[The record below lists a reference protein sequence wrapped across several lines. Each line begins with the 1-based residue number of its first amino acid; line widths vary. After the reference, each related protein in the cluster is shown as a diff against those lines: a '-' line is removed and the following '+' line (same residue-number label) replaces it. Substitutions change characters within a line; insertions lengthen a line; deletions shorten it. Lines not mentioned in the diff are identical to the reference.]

1 MRRHKYVSVLMV
13 LAPLL
18 LGCTE
23 APSQPPVV
31 PSTVALIAEAVPAT
45 TPDYSRTSLIPLDGT
60 ATTSTIAF
68 AKGAVNIS
76 GKVTGPDGPVADA
89 TVRVE
94 RIVGQQMALTTI
106 TSGADGRWKLPKI
119 TGGIIRV
126 QAFKVPDLAMPAS
139 QVTFASGDTKVDLT
153 VQKYDGTT
161 VRWALAPSQPMAG
174 RQLNLVVQVAVKRV
188 DADGYVRT
196 VALAGIGV
204 NVVALAALQ
213 PVSTTDAKITDEKGR
228 VSFRLMCTTEGDSSL
243 RIDLAT
249 GEVST
254 IVPNRCLLPP
264 TTPPTTLDPALT
276 VPVTVTIPAQ
286 NTVVADPGAVPIDPQ
301 ATQPPPPAP

>member
-1 MRRHKYVSVLMV
+1 MV
-13 LAPLL
+13 LGSLL

-31 PSTVALIAEAVPAT
+31 PSTVALIAEAVPVK
-45 TPDYSRTSLIPLDGT
+45 TPDYSRTSLVPLAGT

-68 AKGAVNIS
+68 AKGSVNIS

-94 RIVGQQMALTTI
+94 RIVGQQTALTTI
-106 TSGADGRWKLPKI
+106 TSGADGRWSLPKI

-139 QVTFASGDTKVDLT
+139 QVTFASGNAKLDLIL
-153 VQKYDGTT
+153 QKYDGTT
-161 VRWALAPSQPMAG
+161 VRWALAPSQPMVG

-213 PVSTTDAKITDEKGR
+213 PVSTTDAKITDDKGR

-276 VPVTVTIPAQ
+276 VPVTVAPPQ
-286 NTVVADPGAVPIDPQ
+286 STVVADPGVVPVDPQ
-301 ATQPPPPAP
+301 ATQAPPPAP

>member
-1 MRRHKYVSVLMV
+1 M
-13 LAPLL
+13 
-18 LGCTE
+18 
-23 APSQPPVV
+23 
-31 PSTVALIAEAVPAT
+31 ALIAEAVPLT

-60 ATTSTIAF
+60 AATSTIAF
-68 AKGAVNIS
+68 AKGAVNLS
-76 GKVTGPDGPVADA
+76 GKVTGPDGPVAGA

-94 RIVGQQMALTTI
+94 RIVGQQTALTTI
-106 TSGADGRWKLPKI
+106 TSGAGGKWTLPRI
-119 TGGIIRV
+119 TGGVIRV

-139 QVTFASGDTKVDLT
+139 QVTFASGDTKLDLT
-153 VQKYDGTT
+153 LQRYDGTT
-161 VRWALAPSQPMAG
+161 VQWALAPSQPMAG

-213 PVSTTDAKITDEKGR
+213 PVSTTDTKITDDKGR

-254 IVPNRCLLPP
+254 IVPNRCVLPP
-264 TTPPTTLDPALT
+264 TTPPTTVDPALT
-276 VPVTVTIPAQ
+276 IPITVAPPPQ
-286 NTVVADPGAVPIDPQ
+286 STVARDPGAVPIDPQ
-301 ATQPPPPAP
+301 GTQPLPLPIP

>member
-1 MRRHKYVSVLMV
+1 MRRRKYISVLMV
-13 LAPLL
+13 PVSLL

-23 APSQPPVV
+23 APSQPPAV
-31 PSTVALIAEAVPAT
+31 PSTVALIAEAVPGT

-76 GKVTGPDGPVADA
+76 GKVIGPDGPVADA

-94 RIVGQQMALTTI
+94 RVVGQQTALTTI
-106 TSGADGRWKLPKI
+106 TSNADGKWTLPKI
-119 TGGIIRV
+119 TGGIVRI

-139 QVTFASGDTKVDLT
+139 QVTFASGNTKMDLT
-153 VQKYDGTT
+153 LQKYDGTT
-161 VRWALAPSQPMAG
+161 VQWALAPSQPMAG

-213 PVSTTDAKITDEKGR
+213 PVSTTDAKITDDKGR

-254 IVPNRCLLPP
+254 IAPNRCLLPP
-264 TTPPTTLDPALT
+264 TTPPTTLDPTIT
-276 VPVTVTIPAQ
+276 VPITVAPPPQSTG
-286 NTVVADPGAVPIDPQ
+286 VAEPGAVPVDPQ
-301 ATQPPPPAP
+301 ATQAPPPAP